1 MPATVSCPY
10 LQLMR
15 NRIDPI
21 HVPFSDR
28 GSRLLLYRYPDHAA
42 FYLKL
47 AERLEQ
53 LQPGLE
59 THRARTP
66 FLTDI
71 ALLDG
76 EGQRLDFDQETF
88 PHVIHCHTPIG
99 RFSITYYDY
108 DTLAVGLPPG
118 VPAGISL
125 IVSDLFQSSRALP
138 GDLIN
143 SRRVELQS
151 NLITRLHRQESD
163 KAGLHNALIVEAG
176 EQGAI
181 HISLVRGLRALDE
194 VPRFLATLSAA
205 HSRWD
210 EWFKKVPAVP
220 HSLSGAYAY
229 AWWSLANNLVAPLGQ
244 VRYEAMMPSK
254 AQYFGIWN
262 WDACFHAVGLMHL
275 DPELARNQLR
285 TLLAAQC
292 EDGMIP
298 DVVHDEG
305 IVDHIDHPIAARVT
319 KPPVMAWAAL
329 KIHAIDPN
337 FDFLREI
344 FPALKRWNGWWM
356 SQRTGEIEGLAHY
369 QHPYSSGLDDSPL
382 WEHCFPVVAPD
393 LNTYLVIQMEALAV
407 IAEAL
412 GLSDEAHTWR
422 AKSEQ
427 LLSRMLEALYDPE
440 LGFFWPRHSGQPILE
455 RTPMN
460 LYPLWSGRIP
470 REVEARL
477 VEHLND
483 PGLFWGPYPLSTVAR
498 TSDAYAPTTMWR
510 GPVWININYIF
521 IEALQRVGQRAL
533 AEELRERTL
542 ALVARNEGIYEYY
555 NPEEGTPPERAAPMF
570 GWSAALF
577 IDLCLQQS
585 SS

>member
-1 MPATVSCPY
+1 MPETTSCPY
-10 LQLMR
+10 LQRMH

-28 GSRLLLYRYPDHAA
+28 GSRLLLYRYPDDAA

-59 THRARTP
+59 THRTRTP
-66 FLTDI
+66 FLKNI
-71 ALLDG
+71 CLLDG
-76 EGQRLDFDQETF
+76 DGQPLQFDLETS

-99 RFSITYYDY
+99 RFSITFYDH
-108 DTLAVGLPPG
+108 DTLAVGLPTG
-118 VPAGISL
+118 APAGISL
-125 IVSDLFQSSRALP
+125 IVDDLFQSSRALL

-143 SRRVELQS
+143 SRRVVLQS
-151 NLITRLHRQESD
+151 NLETRLQTQGTD
-163 KAGLHNALIVEAG
+163 KGGLHNALIVEAG

-181 HISLVRGLRALDE
+181 HISILRGDRAGDE
-194 VPRFLATLSAA
+194 VPRFQATLSAA

-210 EWFKKVPAVP
+210 EWFKRVPAVSE
-220 HSLSGAYAY
+220 SLAEAYTY
-229 AWWSLANNLVAPLGQ
+229 ACWTLANNLVAPLGMI
-244 VRYEAMMPSK
+244 RYEAMMPSK
-254 AQYFGIWN
+254 AQYLGIWN

-285 TLLAAQC
+285 TLLAVQC

-305 IVDHIDHPIAARVT
+305 IVDHIDHPITARVT
-319 KPPVMAWAAL
+319 KPPVVAWAAL
-329 KIHAIDPN
+329 KIHKIDPN
-337 FDFLREI
+337 ADFLREI
-344 FPALKRWNGWWM
+344 YPALKRWNGWWM
-356 SQRTGEIEGLAHY
+356 GQRTGQIEGLAHY

-382 WEHCFPVVAPD
+382 WEHGFPVVAPD

-407 IAEAL
+407 IAETL
-412 GLSDEAHTWR
+412 GFSDEGHSWR
-422 AKSEQ
+422 RKSEQ
-427 LLSRMLEALYDPE
+427 VLSRMLEVLYDAKQ
-440 LGFFWPRHSGQPILE
+440 GYFWPRHSDQPILE
-455 RTPMN
+455 RTPFN
-460 LYPLWSGRIP
+460 LYPLWTGRIP
-470 REVEARL
+470 LEVEARL
-477 VEHLND
+477 VEHLNNPD
-483 PGLFWGPYPLSTVAR
+483 LFWGPYPLSTVAR

-521 IEALQRVGQRAL
+521 VEALKRVGRFEL
-533 AEELRERTL
+533 AEQLRRRTL
-542 ALVARNEGIYEYY
+542 ALVARNEGIYEFYD
-555 NPEEGTPPERAAPMF
+555 PEQGTPPEMAAPMF